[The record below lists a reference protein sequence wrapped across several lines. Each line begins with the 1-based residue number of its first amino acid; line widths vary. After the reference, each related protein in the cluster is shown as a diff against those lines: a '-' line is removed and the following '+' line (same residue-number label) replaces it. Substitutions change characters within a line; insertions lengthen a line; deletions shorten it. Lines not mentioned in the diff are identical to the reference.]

1 MLCWSQTQAG
11 KQTTGTAPQGW
22 IPVCALT
29 HCHHQYHRRSR
40 RDTLKVLEKFN
51 MFWRLNLFSCICKLF
66 RMEEKSFCITT
77 EKQQGAHWKSVS
89 GCWEHN
95 RGRVSYI
102 MTSTG
107 SPFRKLLRCRCCGI
121 QWDTGILLNYSPACH
136 LYHRT
141 WFCVEKFILSWSPKN
156 TLLLIFLIMPPIAPG
171 AERSAHKASELIKT
185 GGCCSGCWQEVR
197 LATRGGQH
205 LIIWSTNCFSWGF
218 CLYCVNPVQKRG
230 V

>member
-29 HCHHQYHRRSR
+29 HIAIISTTGGHAGIPWRFWRNS
-40 RDTLKVLEKFN
+40 

-136 LYHRT
+136 LYHKT
-141 WFCVEKFILSWSPKN
+141 WFGVEKLILSWSPKN

-197 LATRGGQH
+197 LATRGGSALNNMKHQ
-205 LIIWSTNCFSWGF
+205 L
-218 CLYCVNPVQKRG
+218 L
-230 V
+230 